1 MDTVSLIDKKI
12 EEIYQRLKNESKIV
26 ANPYDYHWTIHTE
39 TCTHVSLDGLWLE
52 FGVYR
57 GRSICNFARLTNST
71 IYGFDSFEG
80 LPEKWNN
87 ENPLGVFSLAGVI
100 PSGAIAGS
108 NDDNPGMYSTET
120 NRITQPWPKNVKLVK
135 GWFEDSLPVFIRD
148 YTKPDDKV
156 AFLHVDSDI
165 YSSCNTVLT
174 LLEERIVPGT
184 VILFDEIC
192 NYPEFREHEI
202 KAFAEFLLRTGYD
215 YKPLVHQDLDYGQ
228 GSFIILEKK

>member
-1 MDTVSLIDKKI
+1 MNTDENVENKI

-39 TCTHVSLDGLWLE
+39 TCRHVSLKGLWLE

-57 GRSICNFARLTNST
+57 GRSICNFARLTSET

-80 LPEKWNN
+80 LPEKWND
-87 ENPLGVFSLAGVI
+87 ENPLGVFSLAGAV
-100 PSGAIAGS
+100 PPGAIAGS

-120 NRITQPWPKNVKLVK
+120 NKITQPWPSNVELFK
-135 GWFEDSLPVFIRD
+135 GWFDDSLPVFLETHKD
-148 YTKPDDKV
+148 QV

-174 LLEERIVPGT
+174 LLESQIVPGT

-192 NYPEFREHEI
+192 NYTEFREHEI
-202 KAFAEFLLRTGYD
+202 KAFAEFLLKTGYQ
-215 YKPLVHQDLDYGQ
+215 YKPLVHQDLTYGQ
-228 GSFIILEKK
+228 ASFLIMEKK